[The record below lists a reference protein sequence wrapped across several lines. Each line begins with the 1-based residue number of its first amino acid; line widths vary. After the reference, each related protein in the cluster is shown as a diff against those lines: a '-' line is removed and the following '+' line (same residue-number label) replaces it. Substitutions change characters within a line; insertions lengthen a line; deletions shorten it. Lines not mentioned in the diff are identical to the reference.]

1 MSATLLGAAT
11 SVVVLVIAGIGY
23 VIRTAAIVRRS
34 REQEVA
40 SRFKVGPDGVVTGA
54 SAFTLEGDARRAV
67 LLLHGFGDTPQ
78 TLEYLARHLNKA
90 GWTVRVPLLPGHGR
104 LLHDLVTGRAGA
116 WITCA
121 REELAA
127 LRAKHETVAIV
138 GLSMGGALATILAA
152 EAPAPPAMVLLAP
165 YLSMPRRIRLAART
179 YRVWAPLFPYV
190 RGRGERSVRD
200 ERERALSLS
209 PGITTGRLLRELQK
223 VVSRAQDALPR
234 IVIPTRVIHSREDN
248 RIPADAALRN
258 FAKLGA
264 PEKELIWREGTG
276 HVITVDFGR
285 DEVFDLVEEWIGA
298 HTQPQGSAA
307 RPPRMR
313 SFSR

>member
-1 MSATLLGAAT
+1 MVLWIALLATALVMAGVAY
-11 SVVVLVIAGIGY
+11 VL
-23 VIRTAAIVRRS
+23 RTASIVRRS

-40 SRFKVGPDGVVTGA
+40 ARFKVGPDGVVTGA
-54 SAFTLEGDARRAV
+54 SAFTLGGDTRRAV

-78 TLEYLARHLNKA
+78 TLEYLANHLNKA

-121 REELAA
+121 REELAG
-127 LRAKHETVAIV
+127 LRAKHQTVAVV
-138 GLSMGGALATILAA
+138 GLSMGGALSVVLAA
-152 EAPAPPAMVLLAP
+152 ETPPPPALVLLAP
-165 YLSMPRRIRLAART
+165 YLSMPRRIRLAAHT
-179 YRVWAPLFPYV
+179 YRLWAPLFPYV

-223 VVSRAQDALPR
+223 VVHRAQQALPN
-234 IVIPTRVIHSREDN
+234 IVTPTRVIHSREDN
-248 RIPADAALRN
+248 RIPPDAAMRN
-258 FAKLGA
+258 FAMLGA
-264 PEKELIWREGTG
+264 PVKELIWREGTG

-285 DEVFDLVEEWIGA
+285 EEVFDLVAEWIDS
-298 HTQPQGSAA
+298 HTQAPGTPA
-307 RPPRMR
+307 RPPRVG
-313 SFSR
+313 SLSR